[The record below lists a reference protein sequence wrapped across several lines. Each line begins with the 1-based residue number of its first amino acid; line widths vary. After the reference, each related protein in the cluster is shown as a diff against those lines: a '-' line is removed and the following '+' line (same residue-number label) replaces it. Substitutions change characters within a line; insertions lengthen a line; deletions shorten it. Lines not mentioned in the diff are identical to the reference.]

1 MKPLIGINLDVEG
14 EKPRKVTI
22 QWFYVDAIQRAGGIA
37 VLLPPMPD
45 GDLQTI
51 LHKLN
56 GIMLIGGRD
65 YNPTLYNES
74 ACAKVELCDQN
85 REDFDVRLIQATIEQ
100 TKLPVLGICAGLQL
114 INIGLGG
121 SLIQD
126 IPSEKPESH
135 VVHTS
140 DNGWNEG
147 FTRHA
152 VRIEPR
158 TILSTIYADSEVTV
172 PTSHHQAIKALGRG
186 LRPTAY
192 ADDGIIEA
200 IELEGRPFTIGVQW
214 HPERDFEG
222 NRALFETFVKHAAQ
236 TN

>member
-1 MKPLIGINLDVEG
+1 MKPLIGINLEIEG

-22 QWFYVDAIQRAGGIA
+22 QCHYVDAIQRAGGIP
-37 VLLPPMPD
+37 VLLPPMPNE
-45 GDLQTI
+45 DLQVV
-51 LHKLN
+51 LHKLH

-65 YNPTLYNES
+65 YSPGSYQES
-74 ACAKVELCDQN
+74 ACAHVELCDES
-85 REDFDVRLIQATIEQ
+85 REDFDFRLIQAAIEE
-100 TKLPVLGICAGLQL
+100 TELPILGICAGLQL
-114 INIGLGG
+114 INIKLGG

-126 IPSEKPESH
+126 IPSEKPESK

-140 DNGWNEG
+140 DDGWNKG
-147 FTRHA
+147 FTQHA
-152 VRIEPR
+152 VHIEPK
-158 TILSTIYADSEVTV
+158 TILSSIYAERQVTV

-200 IELEGRPFTIGVQW
+200 VEFEGRPFTIGVQW

-236 TN
+236 SN